1 VSSPRLE
8 VAEVFRR
15 YGEQF
20 LNRRGHA
27 VSPQQ
32 RKALQEISVCRTAAL
47 GGHVEECDRCGHR
60 RIAYN
65 SCRNRSCPKC
75 QSTAR
80 DRWLAKQAQQ
90 LLPVPYCHVVF
101 TVPKALAHLVRE
113 NQRRF
118 YALLFRAVAETLL
131 TLAADPR
138 RLGACLGFLAVL
150 HTWSQ
155 NLLHH
160 PHLHCLVPAGGLA
173 LVRSRWIP
181 CRRKYFLPVKVFSC
195 MFQKKL
201 LAFLKAA
208 FAQGQLQFSGQLT
221 ALAVP
226 VTFHV
231 WLHQL
236 GEQKWV
242 AYAKPPFGGPEHVLK
257 YLARYTHRVAIP
269 NGRLLSLADDRV
281 SFQWRD
287 SRDGKQ
293 LKVMTL
299 EAVEFIRRFLLHVL
313 PPGFVKIRHF
323 GFLANRNR
331 SQALA
336 LCRHHLEAA
345 LSDHPTP
352 EVLTGQQRQAM
363 EHRCLVCRCGTLRFL
378 AWLSVAELI
387 LASDASPRVQPI
399 DSS

>member
-1 VSSPRLE
+1 
-8 VAEVFRR
+8 VADVFRR

-20 LNRRGHA
+20 LNRWGRT

-32 RKALQEISVCRTAAL
+32 RKALQEISVCRSAAL
-47 GGHVEECDRCGHR
+47 GGHIEECDRCGHR

-101 TVPKALAHLVRE
+101 TVPKALAHLGLQ

-131 TLAADPR
+131 TIAADPR
-138 RLGACLGFLAVL
+138 RLGARLGFLAVL

-173 LVRSRWIP
+173 LDRSRWTP
-181 CRRKYFLPVKVFSC
+181 CRPKYFLPAQVLSC

-208 FAQGQLQFSGQLT
+208 FAEGRLQFSGQLT
-221 ALAVP
+221 ALADP
-226 VTFHV
+226 VTFHA
-231 WLHQL
+231 WLHQQ
-236 GEQKWV
+236 GKPKWV
-242 AYAKPPFGGPEHVLK
+242 VYAKPPFGGPEHVLK
-257 YLARYTHRVAIP
+257 YLARYTHRVAIS
-269 NGRLLSLADDRV
+269 NGRLISLAADRV
-281 SFQWRD
+281 SFHWRD
-287 SRDGKQ
+287 SKHGKH
-293 LKVMTL
+293 LKMMSL

-336 LCRHHLEAA
+336 VCRQHLQAA
-345 LSDHPTP
+345 LSHHPTP
-352 EVLTGQQRQAM
+352 EMLTPQQQQAM
-363 EHRCLVCRCGTLRFL
+363 ERRCPVCRRGTLHL
-378 AWLSVAELI
+378 VGWLSAAELT
-387 LASDASPRVQPI
+387 LGTEASMITRPM